1 MRMAELREL
10 RPSIGGTSMN
20 CLIGEVE
27 SQIACVALVFS
38 TADNLSAASHF
49 WKRRVFSVY
58 CSWGRLSR
66 ELPRD
71 VPNF

>member
-1 MRMAELREL
+1 
-10 RPSIGGTSMN
+10 MN

-58 CSWGRLSR
+58 CS
-66 ELPRD
+66 
-71 VPNF
+71 